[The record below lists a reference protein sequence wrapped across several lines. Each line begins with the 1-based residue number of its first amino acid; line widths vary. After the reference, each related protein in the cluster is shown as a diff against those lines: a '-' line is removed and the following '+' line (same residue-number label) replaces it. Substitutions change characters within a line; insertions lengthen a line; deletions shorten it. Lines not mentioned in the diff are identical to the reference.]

1 MKKLIRAFSL
11 FSIFFLLYSCSS
23 SGNTYM
29 EKRAA
34 IDKMSADA
42 VSKLSEKNAT
52 ASREIKNGYGY
63 AVFSNSNVTVLFVG
77 GSGGYGVLHN
87 NQSGENTYMKMGG
100 ANVGIGLG
108 MKNIRIVF
116 TFKTKK
122 AFDNFKE
129 NGWLGGAQA
138 DATAKSKQKGGAN
151 DVQVDTSGTHT
162 YVMTNEGVALQA
174 SIQGSKYWKDDSLN

>member
-1 MKKLIRAFSL
+1 MTKMIRAFSL
-11 FSIFFLLYSCSS
+11 FTIFFLLYGCSS

-87 NQSGENTYMKMGG
+87 NQNGENTYMKMGG
-100 ANVGIGLG
+100 ANVGY
-108 MKNIRIVF
+108 
-116 TFKTKK
+116 
-122 AFDNFKE
+122 
-129 NGWLGGAQA
+129 
-138 DATAKSKQKGGAN
+138 S
-151 DVQVDTSGTHT
+151 
-162 YVMTNEGVALQA
+162 
-174 SIQGSKYWKDDSLN
+174 GSKSNSTESIKSLSVGGKTFQMKSETRLFVLKKKN

>member
-1 MKKLIRAFSL
+1 
-11 FSIFFLLYSCSS
+11 
-23 SGNTYM
+23 M

-87 NQSGENTYMKMGG
+87 NQSGDSDLDY
-100 ANVGIGLG
+100 
-108 MKNIRIVF
+108 
-116 TFKTKK
+116 
-122 AFDNFKE
+122 
-129 NGWLGGAQA
+129 
-138 DATAKSKQKGGAN
+138 
-151 DVQVDTSGTHT
+151 VQT
-162 YVMTNEGVALQA
+162 
-174 SIQGSKYWKDDSLN
+174 

>member
-11 FSIFFLLYSCSS
+11 FSLFFLLYGCSS

-63 AVFSNSNVTVLFVG
+63 AVFSNSNVTVLYMTRFDDLRSFFRIFWLYFVAY
-77 GSGGYGVLHN
+77 SN
-87 NQSGENTYMKMGG
+87 STD
-100 ANVGIGLG
+100 I
-108 MKNIRIVF
+108 
-116 TFKTKK
+116 
-122 AFDNFKE
+122 
-129 NGWLGGAQA
+129 
-138 DATAKSKQKGGAN
+138 
-151 DVQVDTSGTHT
+151 
-162 YVMTNEGVALQA
+162 
-174 SIQGSKYWKDDSLN
+174 KYWAQYQI